1 MRTTL
6 EIPDKV
12 LREAKVQAAL
22 QGITLRQFV
31 AEAVQEKL
39 AAAKP
44 TDKPWMKAAGKLRHL
59 HNETVRI
66 QRIIDQEFG

>member
-12 LREAKVQAAL
+12 LREAKIHAARH
-22 QGITLRQFV
+22 GITLRQFV
-31 AEAVQEKL
+31 AEAMQEKL

-44 TDKPWMKAAGKLRHL
+44 ADKPWMKAAGKLRHL

>member
-31 AEAVQEKL
+31 TEALREKL
-39 AAAKP
+39 GAAKP

-66 QRIIDQEFG
+66 QHIIDQEFG